1 MKENTYAKLR
11 KSLGLTGG
19 VLILAGCLS
28 GLTVNAAENNTVA
41 EFTAPRHSLASTVEA
56 RKTYTATVTA
66 DTLNIR
72 SGPGVGYAKTGMFT
86 RGYQVEVIE
95 TKGDWSRV
103 DGGWVASKYL
113 TSSENHGINKG
124 DTVVITAATLNV
136 RQGAGTD
143 YARVDHLN
151 KGARAEILEVKDG
164 WGKIKQGWIS
174 LKYASR
180 VGGTTNNNTA
190 GQDDGVIHA
199 HKGDVAYVTA
209 DKLNIRTGP
218 GTEYA
223 KTGALTRGYRVEIIE
238 TKGGWARTED
248 GWIALKYLNIKSPEN
263 VQVDKGDVVRITAEV
278 LNVREGPGTNY
289 SRVGRIIGGST
300 EEILEVKNGWG
311 KIKEG
316 WISLNYV
323 KYVKGSPSAVIQAG
337 DTVKVTADWLNIR
350 QGAGTEYARLDH
362 LSRNTTVRIT
372 EIKDGWGKF
381 DKGWISLNYV
391 VKV

>member
-1 MKENTYAKLR
+1 ML
-11 KSLGLTGG
+11 
-19 VLILAGCLS
+19 
-28 GLTVNAAENNTVA
+28 
-41 EFTAPRHSLASTVEA
+41 
-56 RKTYTATVTA
+56 
-66 DTLNIR
+66 
-72 SGPGVGYAKTGMFT
+72 T

-113 TSSENHGINKG
+113 TGSKNNGINKG

-151 KGARAEILEVKDG
+151 KGARVEILDVKDG
-164 WGKIKQGWIS
+164 WGKIRQGWIS
-174 LKYASR
+174 LKYAAR
-180 VGGTTNNNTA
+180 VGDSTNQNN
-190 GQDDGVIHA
+190 QNKDDGVIHA

-223 KTGALTRGYRVEIIE
+223 KNGALTRGYRVEIIE
-238 TKGGWARTED
+238 TKGDWARIDE
-248 GWIALKYLNIKSPEN
+248 GWVAIKYLNIKSPEN
-263 VQVDKGDVVRITAEV
+263 VQVDKGDVVRITADV

-289 SRVGRIIGGST
+289 ARVGRIIGGST
-300 EEILEVKNGWG
+300 EEILEVRNGWG

-323 KYVKGSPSAVIQAG
+323 KYLKGSANAIVQAG
-337 DTVKVTADWLNIR
+337 DTVKVTTDWLNVR
-350 QGAGTEYARLDH
+350 QGAGTDYARVDH
-362 LSRNTTVRIT
+362 LVRGTTVRIT

-391 VKV
+391 AKV

>member
-1 MKENTYAKLR
+1 MKENTFAKLR
-11 KSLGLTGG
+11 RSLGITGG

-41 EFTAPRHSLASTVEA
+41 VFTAPRRSLASAVEA
-56 RKTYTATVTA
+56 RTTHTATVTA

-72 SGPGVGYAKTGMFT
+72 SGPGTEYARTGMLT

-113 TSSENHGINKG
+113 TGSKNNGINKG

-151 KGARAEILEVKDG
+151 KGARVEILDVKDG
-164 WGKIKQGWIS
+164 WGKIRQGWIS
-174 LKYASR
+174 LKYAAR
-180 VGGTTNNNTA
+180 VGDSTNQNN
-190 GQDDGVIHA
+190 QNKDDGVIHA

-223 KTGALTRGYRVEIIE
+223 KNGALTRG
-238 TKGGWARTED
+238 
-248 GWIALKYLNIKSPEN
+248 
-263 VQVDKGDVVRITAEV
+263 
-278 LNVREGPGTNY
+278 
-289 SRVGRIIGGST
+289 
-300 EEILEVKNGWG
+300 
-311 KIKEG
+311 
-316 WISLNYV
+316 
-323 KYVKGSPSAVIQAG
+323 
-337 DTVKVTADWLNIR
+337 
-350 QGAGTEYARLDH
+350 
-362 LSRNTTVRIT
+362 
-372 EIKDGWGKF
+372 
-381 DKGWISLNYV
+381 
-391 VKV
+391 